1 MADLSGTWLGTYWQ
15 SGVPTRFE
23 LTLVQGGNTLS
34 GNILDDSPLGEASV
48 IGEVVG
54 RRVDFTKSYLTGSR
68 HSISYTGAISEDED
82 SMGGKWQIDEY
93 LSGTWEAH
101 RSGDN
106 LVADLESRLQKK
118 EPIAISSKI
127 SDLI

>member
-23 LTLVQGGNTLS
+23 LTLVQGGNSLS
-34 GNILDDSPLGEASV
+34 GNILDDSHLGEAAV
-48 IGEVVG
+48 VGEVVG

-68 HSISYTGAISEDED
+68 HSIIYTGSVSEDED
-82 SMGGKWQIDEY
+82 FMGGQWQIDEY
-93 LSGTWEAH
+93 FSGSWEAR

-106 LVADLESRLQKK
+106 LVADLASRVAKK
-118 EPIAISSKI
+118 EPVS
-127 SDLI
+127 LGF

>member
-48 IGEVVG
+48 VGEVIG
-54 RRVDFTKSYLTGSR
+54 RRVDFTKSYLAGSR
-68 HSISYTGAISEDED
+68 HSISYTGTIAENED

-93 LSGTWEAH
+93 LSGNWEAH

-106 LVADLESRLQKK
+106 LVADLENLLQKK
-118 EPIAISSKI
+118 EPISLGFNI
-127 SDLI
+127 